1 MYLANL
7 WQSSGYAAGVDG
19 PVRALKHHRWPFDVE
34 QQLVFSSLADADLG
48 VANTGRKG
56 KPGTFDG
63 GVAQIQFPQVT
74 PDRGG
79 APGSRGHSAIIT
91 MYETCWFTGW
101 NTSFEAAGGIL
112 MESGEAMV
120 SDVHD
125 FASVYGE
132 FLATGNDPT
141 IGQLGS
147 IRFQGKTL
155 AQAGSGIS
163 GGRTSSAFV
172 NPTP

>member
-1 MYLANL
+1 M
-7 WQSSGYAAGVDG
+7 
-19 PVRALKHHRWPFDVE
+19 
-34 QQLVFSSLADADLG
+34 FSTLADADLG
-48 VANTGRKG
+48 VANVGRKG
-56 KPGTFDG
+56 KPGEFDG

-74 PDRGG
+74 PDRSGNH
-79 APGSRGHSAIIT
+79 GSGQRGHSAIIT
-91 MYETCWFTGW
+91 MYETCWFTSW

-147 IRFQGKTL
+147 IRFQGKTV
-155 AQAGSGIS
+155 AQ
-163 GGRTSSAFV
+163 GGQGLGPASAKA
-172 NPTP
+172 NPAP